1 MMLTRHRNSGLDE
14 ITGAPARRP
23 ILLSGAGGA
32 LRRRLEELGSA
43 ALMQTTPAAGQL
55 THNILGDAPIAAFAG
70 AFLGCVTTEFFS
82 ASGILPCI
90 ASALATALLCGLLL
104 LTRTTCLFAGT
115 FFSALYGGTFAGM
128 TPIVWLGDSGTGALS
143 VALSIVCGLVFFVV
157 AELDSRSAAPMGI
170 GCGGRLGAIAIV
182 ASFLFVELVRP
193 LGADTSRFHA
203 AATGAFDVESWSAI
217 GGFFASLAGIFGTLL
232 ALRQRQIADGGVPVR
247 IFIASA
253 AALSGLIVLHLGNPD
268 DLPAM
273 EAFYAGCFL
282 GMSTRDRL
290 KGWLQPVF
298 GALVLVV
305 VLVPVRAFLNGF
317 GGGLGFAAFIAVL
330 MLVAFS
336 RATAWMTRDMLAS
349 KRNFATAM
357 ASAMIAVFMVI
368 GLISAEPVAEEVSN
382 SVVTAASGSI
392 ADSSDATS
400 VRMVV
405 ERPVPGAADQAI
417 PIRISLTNAAAD
429 DVVVLSGL
437 PSGSTMTN
445 GRRSATG
452 SWRLSASELADAAIR
467 PEQGFVGGANIT
479 VELRRADR
487 SIVDRQELHLEWVGP
502 APQAKMDVAPPPAA
516 GPPAS
521 QIAVAPT
528 EDDVALFREFL
539 QSRGRAAAHRVRPAG
554 QVADAPTEDE
564 AALFREFLQSR
575 GRAVAH
581 RVRPAGR
588 GQHVESQAAASTGP
602 RASVVPLTGAAVRPP
617 HPLGPRGVVADR
629 QKKPAPKNSEQE
641 QRREMQALRGP

>member
-1 MMLTRHRNSGLDE
+1 MMMTRHRGSGLDE
-14 ITGAPARRP
+14 VTGPPARRP
-23 ILLSGAGGA
+23 ALLSDAGEA
-32 LRRRLEELGSA
+32 LRRRVEELGSA
-43 ALMQTTPAAGQL
+43 ALIQTTPAAGQL
-55 THNILGDAPIAAFAG
+55 TDKILGDAPIVAFAG

-82 ASGILPCI
+82 ASGIVPCI

-104 LTRTTCLFAGT
+104 LTRTACLFAGT

-128 TPIVWLGDSGTGALS
+128 TPIVWLSDSGTGALS

-157 AELDSRSAAPMGI
+157 AELDSRSAAPIGI

-203 AATGAFDVESWSAI
+203 AATGAFDLEPWSAI
-217 GGFFASLAGIFGTLL
+217 SAFFACLAGIFGTLFV
-232 ALRQRQIADGGVPVR
+232 LRQRHIADGGVPVR

-268 DLPAM
+268 DAPAM

-282 GMSTRDRL
+282 GMSTLDRL
-290 KGWLQPVF
+290 KGWFQPAF

-330 MLVAFS
+330 LLVAFS
-336 RATAWMTRDMLAS
+336 RATAWMTRDMLAGN
-349 KRNFATAM
+349 RNFATAI
-357 ASAMIAVFMVI
+357 ASAMIAVFLVI
-368 GLISAEPVAEEVSN
+368 GLMSAEPLAEEVSN
-382 SVVTAASGSI
+382 SVATAASGSM

-405 ERPVPGAADQAI
+405 ERPAPAAADHPI
-417 PIRISLTNAAAD
+417 PISISLTNAAAD

-437 PSGSTMTN
+437 PLGSTMTN
-445 GRRSATG
+445 GRPSATG
-452 SWRLSASELADAAIR
+452 GWRLLASELADAAIR
-467 PEQGFVGGANIT
+467 PEQGFVGGANIA

-502 APQAKMDVAPPPAA
+502 APQAAMDVAAPLAA
-516 GPPAS
+516 GPSAG
-521 QIAVAPT
+521 QIA
-528 EDDVALFREFL
+528 DV
-539 QSRGRAAAHRVRPAG
+539 PK
-554 QVADAPTEDE
+554 EDE

-575 GRAVAH
+575 GRAAAH
-581 RVRPAGR
+581 PNKTAAH
-588 GQHVESQAAASTGP
+588 GQHAGSQAATSTGP
-602 RASVVPLTGAAVRPP
+602 RGSVLPLTVRPL
-617 HPLGPRGVVADR
+617 HPLGPRGDVSDR
-629 QKKPAPKNSEQE
+629 PKKPAPKNSQPAP
-641 QRREMQALRGP
+641 RRDAQALRGP

>member
-1 MMLTRHRNSGLDE
+1 MMMTRHRGSGLGE
-14 ITGAPARRP
+14 VTGTAVPARP
-23 ILLSGAGGA
+23 LTLLSGAGGA

-43 ALMQTTPAAGQL
+43 ALVQTTPAAGPL
-55 THNILGDAPIAAFAG
+55 THYFLGDAPIAAFAG

-82 ASGILPCI
+82 ASGIAACI

-128 TPIVWLGDSGTGALS
+128 TPVVWLGDSGTGALS

-157 AELDSRSAAPMGI
+157 AELDSRSAAPIGT

-193 LGADTSRFHA
+193 LGADTSRFHT
-203 AATGAFDVESWSAI
+203 AATGAFDVEPWSAI
-217 GGFFASLAGIFGTLL
+217 RAFFACLAGIFGTLL
-232 ALRQRQIADGGVPVR
+232 VLRQRYIADGGVPVR

-253 AALSGLIVLHLGNPD
+253 AALSGLIVLQLGNPD
-268 DLPAM
+268 DAPAM

-282 GMSTRDRL
+282 GMSTLDRL

-330 MLVAFS
+330 LLVAFS
-336 RATAWMTRDMLAS
+336 RATAWMTRDMLAGS
-349 KRNFATAM
+349 RNFATAM
-357 ASAMIAVFMVI
+357 ASAMIAVFVVI
-368 GLISAEPVAEEVSN
+368 GMISAEPVAEEVSN

-392 ADSSDATS
+392 ADSSDAAS

-405 ERPVPGAADQAI
+405 ERPAPGAADQAI

-437 PSGSTMTN
+437 PLGSTMTN
-445 GRRSATG
+445 GRPSATG
-452 SWRLSASELADAAIR
+452 GWRLSASELADAAIR
-467 PEQGFVGGANIT
+467 PEQGFVGVANIT

-487 SIVDRQELHLEWVGP
+487 SIADRQELHLEWVGP
-502 APQAKMDVAPPPAA
+502 APQAAMDVAAPPAA
-516 GPPAS
+516 GPSAG
-521 QIAVAPT
+521 QIADVPK
-528 EDDVALFREFL
+528 EDELALFREFL
-539 QSRGRAAAHRVRPAG
+539 QSRARAAAHRVR
-554 QVADAPTEDE
+554 
-564 AALFREFLQSR
+564 AA
-575 GRAVAH
+575 V
-581 RVRPAGR
+581 R
-588 GQHVESQAAASTGP
+588 GQHAGSQIATSTGP
-602 RASVVPLTGAAVRPP
+602 RGSVVPLTGAAVRPP
-617 HPLGPRGVVADR
+617 HPLGPRGEVSDR
-629 QKKPAPKNSEQE
+629 QKKPAPKNAQPAP
-641 QRREMQALRGP
+641 RREVQALRGP